1 MIRIAFDSF
10 ALAITALAL
19 TACNAGPLLKTGSL
33 TSAPVA
39 AAPKPSTPVD
49 RALHVAATSARAH
62 KCGFYFNAP
71 ALRTN
76 FLAAEAALA
85 PASSELTKIGQSYDF
100 TALKITQSIKSSEA
114 YCSKSRTAS
123 IKKSLQAA
131 LAGNFEPPPKKVA
144 KTASGGLGSL
154 LDSDAAPEK
163 FDKDHI
169 FDPILNPKKKPG
181 AE

>member
-1 MIRIAFDSF
+1 M
-10 ALAITALAL
+10 AL

-39 AAPKPSTPVD
+39 AVPKPSTPVD

-62 KCGFYFNAP
+62 KCGFYFDAS

-85 PASSELTKIGQSYDF
+85 PPAAELNKIGQSYDY
-100 TALKITQSIKSSEA
+100 TALKIAQSIKSTEK
-114 YCSKSRTAS
+114 YCSKTRTAS

-131 LAGNFEPPPKKVA
+131 LAGNFEPPPKKVT
-144 KTASGGLGSL
+144 KKSTGVL
-154 LDSDAAPEK
+154 APNR
-163 FDKDHI
+163 FGQD
-169 FDPILNPKKKPG
+169 LTLCLAG
-181 AE
+181 